1 MYTCMHVHACAHMFM
16 CVYVCS
22 VPVCVFVCAYVCVCV
37 HMCVHVCMPVC
48 VHMCV
53 YACVYTC
60 MHMCMCVHVCICMSV
75 HVCVYVRECLR
86 VLPWEASAFSLC
98 PWPLPEFL
106 LVKGV
111 KVIPRVCTPCPRLS
125 LQWTHLVR
133 MFAPDSSSLL
143 PLSLHLSHFQSLGE
157 MLGTQVEA
165 REALTS

>member
-1 MYTCMHVHACAHMFM
+1 MYTRMHVYACVHMCM
-16 CVYVCS
+16 S
-22 VPVCVFVCAYVCVCV
+22 ARVPVCVFMCVPMYVCACRCVYMCVCVFTHVCVCE
-37 HMCVHVCMPVC
+37 CM
-48 VHMCV
+48 
-53 YACVYTC
+53 
-60 MHMCMCVHVCICMSV
+60 CMSV
-75 HVCVYVRECLR
+75 HVYMYVHLCLH

-111 KVIPRVCTPCPRLS
+111 KVVPRVCTPCPHLS

-143 PLSLHLSHFQSLGE
+143 PISLHLSHFQSLGGT
-157 MLGTQVEA
+157 LGTQVEA